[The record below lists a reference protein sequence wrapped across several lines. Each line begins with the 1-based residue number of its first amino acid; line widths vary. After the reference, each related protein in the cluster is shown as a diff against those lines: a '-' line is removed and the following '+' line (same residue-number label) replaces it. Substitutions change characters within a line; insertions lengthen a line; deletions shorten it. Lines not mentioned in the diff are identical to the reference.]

1 MIPSL
6 ALDDR
11 LGALQGGARVD
22 TSPFDD
28 AVCSAD
34 YFPASMCG
42 GSTLKNSASVHDAS
56 RS

>member
-42 GSTLKNSASVHDAS
+42 GSTFKNSALVHDAS